1 MSVLKSILERL
12 ERLING
18 VILLMGI
25 IFVLIGAFVVKDGK
39 IETILISI
47 GTSMISSSIVS
58 FLTSI
63 YIFKYQRG
71 KDISEIWGI
80 SSIQEQRAVMNIQVD
95 KYMQKAKN
103 HIDILAY
110 GLKSLR
116 ENRTETIKNALR
128 RNVKIRIITVNPNND
143 LLALKD
149 RDENKVKGSTAESI
163 NELIKWVENLNN
175 DSVNK
180 IFLRFCETLPSELY
194 YRVDNYIY
202 IGPYQFGRESQRT
215 ITTEYRYPGNGF
227 SYYEDYFEALWENEK
242 FCSVIKDKDKSK
254 KKTKKNK
261 NSNITS

>member
-63 YIFKYQRG
+63 YIFKYQRA

-116 ENRTETIKNALR
+116 ENRTETIKNALK

-163 NELIKWVENLNN
+163 NELMN
-175 DSVNK
+175 
-180 IFLRFCETLPSELY
+180 
-194 YRVDNYIY
+194 
-202 IGPYQFGRESQRT
+202 
-215 ITTEYRYPGNGF
+215 
-227 SYYEDYFEALWENEK
+227 
-242 FCSVIKDKDKSK
+242 
-254 KKTKKNK
+254 
-261 NSNITS
+261 